1 MTLDILSATSLK
13 PTRALPLRLAESFPD
28 SEGIT
33 GRNMQKQEESLT
45 AAFDAYATIF
55 SQLVEDHALLLKSPG
70 EAMMLVYSK
79 NSELLRTIADALA
92 TPTLPKARAAEAWV
106 LPGCRGGLLG
116 DSIDLAPLPA
126 PREVTDCVLEYN
138 RDELPARVAGLFRSN
153 SRRGTPTFENFKW
166 GIVVPAGWLH
176 VQKVEGISGDMLP
189 GGNWI
194 NKYRKKLELNADDVN
209 GHCAAI
215 GAHTDGFT
223 TPIGSHVF
231 CYEASKWWLKKEG
244 RSRRF
249 HFILPLCPAHNSS
262 SAVMKI
268 KPNFPMLMVNSLH
281 GSKGE
286 GDWTRANATLNE
298 PIAVAASENTPPAER
313 HKSEPFYK
321 LNRFNDWQTST
332 VAQQVKVQSNLTR
345 IKSNLE
351 HLKRGGVFQRDG
363 CAQDHAGEEEARLP
377 HVRRNT

>member
-1 MTLDILSATSLK
+1 MTLNILTAASSK

-28 SEGIT
+28 SSDLTNET
-33 GRNMQKQEESLT
+33 SGRNMQDQEERLT
-45 AAFDAYATIF
+45 AAFDAYAAIF
-55 SQLVEDHALLLKSPG
+55 SQLVEDHALLAKAPG
-70 EAMMLVYSK
+70 EAMMLVHSK
-79 NSELLRTIADALA
+79 NTELLRTIADALV
-92 TPTLPKARAAEAWV
+92 TPTLRTSRAAEVWV

-116 DSIDLAPLPA
+116 DSINLAPLPA
-126 PREVTDCVLEYN
+126 PRQVADCVLEDG
-138 RDELPARVAGLFRSN
+138 RDKLSAPVTGLFRSD

-166 GIVVPAGWLH
+166 AIMVPAGWLH
-176 VQKVEGISGDMLP
+176 VQKVEGISGDLLP

-194 NKYRKKLELNADDVN
+194 NKYRKKLELNAEDVN

-231 CYEASKWWLKKEG
+231 CYEASKWWLEKEG
-244 RSRRF
+244 RRRRF

-262 SAVMKI
+262 NAVMKI

-281 GSKGE
+281 GSQDE
-286 GDWTRANATLNE
+286 RDWTRSNATLDE
-298 PIAVAASENTPPAER
+298 PAAVSANENTPPAER

-321 LNRFNDWQTST
+321 LDRFDDWKTST
-332 VAQQVKVQSNLTR
+332 MSQQVKVQSNLSR

-351 HLKRGGVFQRDG
+351 HLKRGGVFQ
-363 CAQDHAGEEEARLP
+363 
-377 HVRRNT
+377 